1 MSSEKAARVGE
12 RRRLRNRNV
21 RTSTRTFVRKAEA
34 AVAGQDSTN
43 AQQDVRRA
51 IKALDQA
58 HQKGVL
64 HKNNAARK
72 KSRLMTK
79 LNRSVKGQS

>member
-21 RTSTRTFVRKAEA
+21 RTATRTFVRKAEA
-34 AVAGQDSTN
+34 AVATQDPTN
-43 AQQDVRRA
+43 AEQDVRRA
-51 IKALDQA
+51 VKALDQA
-58 HQKGVL
+58 RQKGIL

-72 KSRLMTK
+72 KSRLMAK
-79 LNRSVKGQS
+79 LNQSIKDQP

>member
-21 RTSTRTFVRKAEA
+21 RTSTRTFVRKAES
-34 AVAGQDSTN
+34 AVATQDPTN
-43 AQQDVRRA
+43 AEQDVRRA

-58 HQKGVL
+58 RQKGIL

-72 KSRLMTK
+72 KSRLMAK
-79 LNRSVKGQS
+79 LNQSIKDQS